1 MDLVTTQ
8 CRSYGHPEFL
18 LQAEG
23 PAAEAS
29 LVEWSR
35 GLESMVAGGSRFRP
49 GQSFLVG
56 WMLTQVVQ
64 HDRDH
69 LTLHEPDMQSM
80 PVRWVPGITQTLQ
93 SMMVQKF
100 TLESV
105 GLADRMDL
113 PSAQHYLTVCDGFD
127 GRGFFM
133 ARRAGQEP
141 TDSGWFVG
149 CLDPRHNHR
158 DAAITRP
165 VSVYE
170 AYLSQR
176 FIVGFLGFPPGSMIV
191 ADPASGVRLTL
202 NNQPL
207 NVLPGSY
214 LDQMLRGS

>member
-8 CRSYGHPEFL
+8 CGRYGHAEFL

-29 LVEWSR
+29 LVELSR
-35 GLESMVAGGSRFRP
+35 GLENMVAGGSKFRP

-64 HDRDH
+64 HDRDL

-80 PVRWVPGITQTLQ
+80 PVRLVAGITQTLQ

-105 GLADRMDL
+105 GLADQMDL
-113 PSAQHYLTVCDGFD
+113 PSAQHYLTVCDRFQGQ
-127 GRGFFM
+127 GFFM
-133 ARRAGQEP
+133 VRRAPPEP
-141 TDSGWFVG
+141 ADSGWFLG
-149 CLDPRHNHR
+149 CLDARHNHR
-158 DAAITRP
+158 DPAVTTPI
-165 VSVYE
+165 SVYE

-176 FIVGFLGFPPGSMIV
+176 FIVGFLGFPSGSMIV
-191 ADPASGVRLTL
+191 AP
-202 NNQPL
+202 
-207 NVLPGSY
+207 
-214 LDQMLRGS
+214 

>member
-1 MDLVTTQ
+1 MHLVTTQ
-8 CRSYGHPEFL
+8 CRRYGHQEFL

-23 PAAEAS
+23 PAAETYLA
-29 LVEWSR
+29 EWSQ
-35 GLESMVAGGSRFRP
+35 GLESMVASGSKFQP

-93 SMMVQKF
+93 STMVQRF

-105 GLADRMDL
+105 SLSDRMTL
-113 PSAQHYLTVCDGFD
+113 PSAQQYLAVCNRFHGQ
-127 GRGFFM
+127 GFFM
-133 ARRAGQEP
+133 VRRDPQEA

-149 CLDPRHNHR
+149 CLDPRHNHH
-158 DAAITRP
+158 DSAVTGP
-165 VSVYE
+165 MSVYE
-170 AYLSQR
+170 AFLKQR

-191 ADPASGVRLTL
+191 ADPASGLRLTL
-202 NNQPL
+202 NNQAL
-207 NVLPGSY
+207 NVVPGSY
-214 LDQMLRGS
+214 LDQMLRGR